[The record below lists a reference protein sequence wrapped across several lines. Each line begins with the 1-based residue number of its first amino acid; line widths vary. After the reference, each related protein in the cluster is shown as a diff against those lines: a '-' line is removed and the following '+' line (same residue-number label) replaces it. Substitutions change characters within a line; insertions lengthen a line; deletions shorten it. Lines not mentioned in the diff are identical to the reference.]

1 MRKGQMI
8 FAEES
13 FSLLLAFLAVILLF
27 LSFFMLNR
35 RAYSDIADERMY
47 LVADNTADL
56 LIKKYADSRGN
67 LDLTKLNAT
76 VRENIEVTVGGAHF
90 GGSAPDNVNVYS
102 VRRLVFIDGQPS
114 QMEVK
119 VWP

>member
-13 FSLLLAFLAVILLF
+13 LSLLMAFLATILLF
-27 LSFFMLNR
+27 SSFFILNKR
-35 RAYSDIADERMY
+35 TYTDIADERMF
-47 LVADNTADL
+47 LVADNIADSL
-56 LIKKYADSRGN
+56 VKKYVDSAGN

-76 VRENIEVTVGGAHF
+76 IKDKVEVAVGGAHF
-90 GGSAPDNVNVYS
+90 GSSAPDNVNVYS
-102 VRRLVFIDGQPS
+102 VRRLVFVDGQPS

>member
-13 FSLLLAFLAVILLF
+13 FSLLITFLAVVLLF
-27 LSFFMLNR
+27 SSFLILNR
-35 RAYSDIADERMY
+35 RTYSSIADERMY
-47 LVADNTADL
+47 LVADNIADVL
-56 LIKKYADSRGN
+56 VKKYVDSRGN
-67 LDLTKLNAT
+67 LDLTKLNST
-76 VRENIEVTVGGAHF
+76 IKDKVEVIVGGAHF
-90 GGSAPDNVNVYS
+90 GSSAPYNVNVYS
-102 VRRLVFIDGQPS
+102 VRRLVFIYGQPS